1 MRDIPPR
8 LIPTSIARAPASM
21 LFSTSSFTTDAGR
34 STTSPAATWLAR
46 VSGRS
51 LIRLIG
57 FLILSPFD
65 SLRSQRIDY
74 THHEFICCPEEAPTF
89 WRSQGKLS
97 DVQDITFA
105 APQSVAYQASSRS
118 GRAPWRCYARTLTRS
133 SVQY

>member
-1 MRDIPPR
+1 
-8 LIPTSIARAPASM
+8 M
-21 LFSTSSFTTDAGR
+21 LLSTSSFTTDAGR

-51 LIRLIG
+51 LIRLIR

-65 SLRSQRIDY
+65 SLRSQPIDY

-89 WRSQGKLS
+89 WRPQGKLS

-105 APQSVAYQASSRS
+105 HRNGKGRLFRSAIRDDARSRS
-118 GRAPWRCYARTLTRS
+118 SGRCRDRA
-133 SVQY
+133 

>member
-1 MRDIPPR
+1 
-8 LIPTSIARAPASM
+8 M

-51 LIRLIG
+51 LSRLIG
-57 FLILSPFD
+57 FLILDPFD
-65 SLRSQRIDY
+65 SLRSQPIKY

-97 DVQDITFA
+97 DVRTSHLRLRRA
-105 APQSVAYQASSRS
+105 SPYQASSRS
-118 GRAPWRCYARTLTRS
+118 GRAP
-133 SVQY
+133 